1 MVRVDGHRHRE
12 TSCWIHHHGERAIG
26 AIWPVFVN
34 RGSGAAVRFVAA
46 TANFNVLENR
56 YRVEGAPRDVEGA
69 YNKLNCIKGLGFF
82 LVSPRL
88 DVTTWRP
95 ERTQYL
101 PLSNHKPA
109 TGEGGLYLSLS
120 PSRSRTRII
129 C

>member
-1 MVRVDGHRHRE
+1 MVSVDGHRVASHRE
-12 TSCWIHHHGERAIG
+12 TSCWIHYHGERAIG

-34 RGSGAAVRFVAA
+34 RGSGAAVRIVAA

-56 YRVEGAPRDVEGA
+56 PRDVEGA
-69 YNKLNCIKGLGFF
+69 YNKSNCIKGLGFF

-95 ERTQYL
+95 ERMQYL

-129 C
+129 R